1 MLLPFESVPE
11 KKRKWFL
18 LAEIRFLK
26 NFGLLLTAIMFSK
39 KNENERISFPLEN
52 PLPLAVIKDTFKI
65 YFQEM
70 EKLLPMGVIFKILA
84 QNNFH

>member
-1 MLLPFESVPE
+1 MNESE
-11 KKRKWFL
+11 
-18 LAEIRFLK
+18 
-26 NFGLLLTAIMFSK
+26 T
-39 KNENERISFPLEN
+39 EN